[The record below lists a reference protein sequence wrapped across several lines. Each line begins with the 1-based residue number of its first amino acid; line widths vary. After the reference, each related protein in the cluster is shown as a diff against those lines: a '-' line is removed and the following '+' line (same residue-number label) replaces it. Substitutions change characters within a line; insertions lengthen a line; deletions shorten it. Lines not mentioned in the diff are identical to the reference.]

1 MWMQVYKWFFSVRL
15 LHVEH
20 KFTGDIIEKYLLP
33 IFMWGVLT
41 VTETQLGKAIKTWLG
56 KGRLPAVIYAS

>member
-1 MWMQVYKWFFSVRL
+1 M
-15 LHVEH
+15 EH

-41 VTETQLGKAIKTWLG
+41 VMETQLGKAFKTWLG